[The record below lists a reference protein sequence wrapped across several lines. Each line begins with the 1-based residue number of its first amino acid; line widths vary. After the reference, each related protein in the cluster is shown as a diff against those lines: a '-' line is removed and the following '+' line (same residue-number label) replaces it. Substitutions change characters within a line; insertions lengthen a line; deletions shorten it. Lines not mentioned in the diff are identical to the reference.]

1 MLVNE
6 NQAYNLDKLVKQT
19 KESSEIISNSLKTI
33 YSRLES
39 NSIVEKLEMDGLNLI
54 NEDGDYLNSDQ
65 ILKLLSQKWHSFSLE
80 DKEKISTIVAGQ
92 YNISKFLNLMN

>member
-1 MLVNE
+1 MLVDE

-19 KESSEIISNSLKTI
+19 KESSELISNSLKSI

-39 NSIVEKLEMDGLNLI
+39 NTIVEKLDVFGLNLI

-65 ILKLLSQKWHSFSLE
+65 ILKLLSEKWHSFSLE
-80 DKEKISTIVAGQ
+80 DKEKILIIVAGQ
-92 YNISKFLNLMN
+92 YNISKFLNLMS

>member
-1 MLVNE
+1 MLVDE

-19 KESSEIISNSLKTI
+19 KESSELISNSLKSI

-39 NSIVEKLEMDGLNLI
+39 NTIVEKLDVFGLNLI

-65 ILKLLSQKWHSFSLE
+65 ILKLLSEKWHSFSLE
-80 DKEKISTIVAGQ
+80 DKEKISIIVAGQ
-92 YNISKFLNLMN
+92 YNISKFLNLMS

>member
-65 ILKLLSQKWHSFSLE
+65 ILKLLSEKWHSFSLE